1 MGHRKPQG
9 LAKIDERLFS
19 TEHGP
24 RGGDEVNLIYKNNN
38 YGWPISSY
46 GTNYD
51 DASYLT
57 KTYKYN
63 HEKYGFTEPLINLL
77 HQLGFLH

>member
-1 MGHRKPQG
+1 MDGY
-9 LAKIDERLFS
+9 F
-19 TEHGP
+19 
-24 RGGDEVNLIYKNNN
+24 VM
-38 YGWPISSY
+38 

-63 HEKYGFTEPLINLL
+63 HEKYGLYRTPLSIYSINWDFFTSKLPPFLL
-77 HQLGFLH
+77 EYFERKVVCVNSLKNSSIYISFR